1 MRPLLAMARIL
12 FEPQPIY
19 ALLTNLLDFIL
30 IDVASGK
37 ATKGDET
44 IIPDFSRLLQEKQS
58 HSQNFNEEI
67 ERKII
72 ALHFSFG

>member
-30 IDVASGK
+30 IDVASGE

-44 IIPDFSRLLQEKQS
+44 IIPNFSRLLQEKQS